1 MLPHYLPRVIEWL
14 DSKLVPT
21 KTFNRYS
28 SQSEEVRRPSDPK
41 NSSSLITTAVSLK
54 INGAHR
60 LFVYRG
66 LEAFCPATVVIIV
79 YQQWRM
85 GIPNDL
91 YSNLKKAYPNQDIQ
105 IWDWDEKRVGKLIS
119 ESLDIGERYSIRMK
133 EVYLELIKENNL
145 EHLNPY
151 KKKEK
156 G

>member
-14 DSKLVPT
+14 DSKLLPT
-21 KTFNRYS
+21 RTFNRYS
-28 SQSEEVRRPSDPK
+28 NNYEEVLHPSDPK
-41 NSSSLITTAVSLK
+41 NSSALITTEVLLK
-54 INGAHR
+54 INGVHR

-66 LEAFCPATVVIIV
+66 LEAFCPATVVIIT
-79 YQQWRM
+79 YQQCRI

-119 ESLDIGERYSIRMK
+119 ESLDIGERYSMRMR
-133 EVYLELIKENNL
+133 EVYLKLIEENNL
-145 EHLNPY
+145 KHLNPY